1 MENTSISEF
10 QTNKAVI
17 CDKWEA
23 LILGATQDG
32 GIPHMACQC
41 HNCASA
47 AAHNTPKYA
56 VCLAVIKTT
65 KSKSLEGPSE
75 AWLVDCGPDIKAQWR
90 MLQEHAPGC
99 IVKGIFLTHLHMWE
113 PLDHKFCCKSK

>member
-1 MENTSISEF
+1 MTSIS
-10 QTNKAVI
+10 QSQAHNIVI
-17 CDKWEA
+17 HSKWEA
-23 LILGATQDG
+23 LLLGAAQDG

-47 AAHNTPKYA
+47 VAHNSPKYA
-56 VCLAVIKTT
+56 VSLAVIRTPQ
-65 KSKSLEGPSE
+65 SSALGMPPE

-99 IVKGIFLTHLHMWE
+99 IVKGIFLTHLHM
-113 PLDHKFCCKSK
+113 